1 MKKVAYILFAIFTLM
16 GVTYLYGF
24 TRTSIDLSYKNLT
37 GLDLEGHLK
46 ITIDGNDISEFN
58 LMRSGEHTF
67 EIDGP
72 LGINEKRKLMLAFG
86 KDNRIDEIEIQA
98 IPVTLTVLCN
108 LDKGNIKLNRLNG
121 FDSLDSK

>member
-1 MKKVAYILFAIFTLM
+1 MIFKIIFFAI
-16 GVTYLYGF
+16 
-24 TRTSIDLSYKNLT
+24 
-37 GLDLEGHLK
+37 K
-46 ITIDGNDISEFN
+46 ITIVGNDISEFN

-121 FDSLDSK
+121 FDSLDSKSTSSEEKQTYYFKLNKMNHPHL